1 MFSHEIRQYPGD
13 PTIDMLAFDSG
24 YYIPESKSRASI
36 SWNIQGLTWTVE
48 GQRLSRIPNYAET
61 AYIRSSLL
69 FNSTLQYD
77 FTDHLRGSLAVTN
90 VFDTKPVRDPTY
102 SAYPY
107 FDVSWF
113 DSVGRSVFMQ
123 LTYKF
128 GGAAL

>member
-1 MFSHEIRQYPGD
+1 M
-13 PTIDMLAFDSG
+13 
-24 YYIPESKSRASI
+24 
-36 SWNIQGLTWTVE
+36 
-48 GQRLSRIPNYAET
+48 
-61 AYIRSSLL
+61 

-77 FTDHLRGSLAVTN
+77 FTDHLRGSLAITN
-90 VFDTKPVRDPTY
+90 LFDAEPVRDPTY

-128 GGAAL
+128 GGGPL